1 MNLILSSMDAMLAM
15 PSGRALIGRTET
27 NGASSVVASILDSG
41 PGIPSEK
48 LNEIFNPFFTIKKQG
63 MGIGL
68 SIARTIG
75 QAHKGRI
82 WAENQAEGGAVLHL
96 SLPLALS

>member
-15 PSGRALIGRTET
+15 PSGRALIGRTEA

-48 LNEIFNPFFTIKKQG
+48 LNEIFDPFFTIKKARNGNRPVDRTHHRSGAQG
-63 MGIGL
+63 TYL
-68 SIARTIG
+68 
-75 QAHKGRI
+75 GR
-82 WAENQAEGGAVLHL
+82 GPG
-96 SLPLALS
+96 

>member
-1 MNLILSSMDAMLAM
+1 MKSS
-15 PSGRALIGRTET
+15 
-27 NGASSVVASILDSG
+27 
-41 PGIPSEK
+41 IPS
-48 LNEIFNPFFTIKKQG
+48 LRSKKQG

-82 WAENQAEGGAVLHL
+82 WAENQAEEGAVLHL